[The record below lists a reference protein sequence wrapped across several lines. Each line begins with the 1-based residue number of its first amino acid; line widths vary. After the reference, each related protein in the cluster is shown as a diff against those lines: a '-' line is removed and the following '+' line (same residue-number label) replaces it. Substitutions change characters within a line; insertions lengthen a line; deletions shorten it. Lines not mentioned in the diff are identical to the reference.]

1 MLADKTVDLLGLLL
15 RVFAQIRATWALI
28 GGAALPLRGRVRG
41 TRDLDLLV
49 LSQDPDRIVHSLRE
63 AGFAHH
69 ERADRHKLDR
79 VVLLRFWYPISES
92 ASLGVDVQIA
102 RDPFLDKVLARATD
116 VSVGRFSVPVA
127 SAEDLILLKMLSFRP
142 IDRADA
148 IELTALASGLDT
160 DYLTATSIELSLADR
175 WSEVSRAAED
185 LKKMMEL

>member
-1 MLADKTVDLLGLLL
+1 MLADKTIDLLKLLV
-15 RVFAQIRATWALI
+15 RVFAQIHATWALI

-41 TRDLDLLV
+41 TRDLDLLA
-49 LSQDPDRIVHSLRE
+49 LSQDPDGIVHSLRE

-102 RDPFLDKVLARATD
+102 RDPFLERVLARAGD
-116 VSVGRFSVPVA
+116 VSLGEFSVPVA
-127 SAEDLILLKMLSFRP
+127 TAEDLILLKMLSFRP

-160 DYLTATSIELSLADR
+160 DYLTATSRELSLAER
-175 WSEVSRAAED
+175 WSEVSRAADE
-185 LKKMMEL
+185 LRKMEL